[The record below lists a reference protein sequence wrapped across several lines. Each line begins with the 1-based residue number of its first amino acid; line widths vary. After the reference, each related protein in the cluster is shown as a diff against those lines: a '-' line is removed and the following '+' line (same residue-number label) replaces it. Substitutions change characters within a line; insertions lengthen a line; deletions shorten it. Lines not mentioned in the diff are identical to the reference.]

1 MLTGDHNP
9 NTKENDF
16 ANRVVSNCAGTKE
29 QHNSKVAGSR
39 FQVPL
44 VRYWRSLANFPLSAN
59 ISSVFHVVIALGVVV
74 SATNL
79 TKSLKTFLAKDALF
93 FLRMSSFS

>member
-29 QHNSKVAGSR
+29 QHNSKVAYYTQCITYRCFFGYTGQDSR
-39 FQVPL
+39 F
-44 VRYWRSLANFPLSAN
+44 RSSD
-59 ISSVFHVVIALGVVV
+59 IGVVWQIFRC
-74 SATNL
+74 L
-79 TKSLKTFLAKDALF
+79 LTFLQ
-93 FLRMSSFS
+93 FSMLSLHWG

>member
-1 MLTGDHNP
+1 MQEQKNSTILKWPITHSALLTG
-9 NTKENDF
+9 
-16 ANRVVSNCAGTKE
+16 VSWL
-29 QHNSKVAGSR
+29 HGSR

-59 ISSVFHVVIALGVVV
+59 ISSVFHVVIALGVAV
-74 SATNL
+74 SAINL
-79 TKSLKTFLAKDALF
+79 TKSLETFLAKDALF